1 MPRATMSSPVSLRR
15 SASGI
20 MSLESVPSGRV
31 SCGFAGSSTF
41 VADGCAW
48 ISSMRRR
55 MPATVVRGSS
65 WWSPVCRIDIHAQM
79 ADELE
84 RFLRDKV
91 LP

>member
-1 MPRATMSSPVSLRR
+1 MPRATMSSPDSLRR

-20 MSLESVPSGRV
+20 MSLESMPSGRV
-31 SCGFAGSSTF
+31 SCGFASSSAF
-41 VADGCAW
+41 DADWCAW
-48 ISSMRRR
+48 ITSRGRR
-55 MPATVVRGSS
+55 MPAAVVRGSS
-65 WWSPVCRIDIHAQM
+65 WRSPVYRIDIHAQM